1 MEQNRFY
8 FTRRYV
14 TALTLIALLSV
25 LAFINMSYLINSQA
39 NDAKTINISGQQI
52 TLSQQIALY
61 AIYYQTK
68 QLEANI
74 ESMENNHKFLLSE
87 TMSENM
93 KKIYFDEPINLDVRV
108 RTYIQ
113 NAKNFRL
120 TTDGK
125 SLTYILQNSQKL
137 LLELNEAAKVYLAE
151 TEAKSAYLKNFEIAI
166 CIVTLIT
173 LILEA
178 FFIFMPANAAIN
190 KKTKEILDEKEYS
203 NAVIESS
210 TNAIVSIDERQNV
223 KVYNKKAQDIF
234 GFSKEEMTRSNDLL
248 KIIPKSYLSIHN
260 RGLLPFLMKIFS
272 KLKKRSFEVVL
283 LNKNKEQFSARV
295 SFGMDAKC
303 EVIVINIEDIT
314 QEKLKDNILR
324 KQAKF
329 ASLGEMIAIIAHQWR
344 QPLTE
349 LSLNNMYLKKKIKDA
364 NLSEELSK
372 NESIIKFMS
381 ENITIFDEF
390 YSNKEGAL
398 FEPKEAIFQSL
409 NITENILR
417 LNEIELYLELEKT
430 PSIFG
435 QRNALAQVILSIV
448 QNSIDKHKTQKNAL
462 AWIKIVLK
470 ERGKHI
476 YLSVED
482 NAGGISIKPINA
494 IFEPFRTNKK
504 SSSTGLGLYMSK
516 LVVEE
521 KFGGDIK
528 ASNTKEGA
536 LFEILIP
543 VSLNLIPKLPN
554 AFD

>member
-14 TALTLIALLSV
+14 TALTLIALLSL

-52 TLSQQIALY
+52 TISQQIALY

-68 QLEANI
+68 QLETSI

-87 TMSENM
+87 SMSENM
-93 KKIYFDEPINLDVRV
+93 KKIYFDEPINLDVKV
-108 RTYIQ
+108 RTYVQ

-137 LLELNEAAKVYLAE
+137 LFELNEAAKVYLEE

-166 CIVTLIT
+166 CIVTLAT

-190 KKTKEILDEKEYS
+190 RKTKEILDEKNYS

-210 TNAIVSIDERQNV
+210 TNAIVSIDKHQNV

-234 GFSKEEMTRSNDLL
+234 GFSKDEMTRSNDLL
-248 KIIPKSYLSIHN
+248 KIIPKSYPSIHN

-272 KLKKRSFEVVL
+272 KLKKRSFEVIL
-283 LNKNKEQFSARV
+283 LNKKKEQFSARI
-295 SFGMDAKC
+295 SFGMDGKC

-314 QEKLKDNILR
+314 QEKLKDNILH

-349 LSLNNMYLKKKIKDA
+349 LSLNNMYLKKKITPA
-364 NLSEELSK
+364 ALREELGK

-381 ENITIFDEF
+381 ETITNFEEF
-390 YSNKEGAL
+390 YSN
-398 FEPKEAIFQSL
+398 KEAIFQSL

-417 LNEIELYLELEKT
+417 LNEIELFLEIEKT
-430 PSIFG
+430 PLIFG
-435 QRNALAQVILSIV
+435 QRNVLAQVILSV
-448 QNSIDKHKTQKNAL
+448 LQNSIDKHKTKKRGF

-476 YLSVED
+476 YLSIED

-521 KFGGDIK
+521 KFGGGIK

-543 VSLNLIPKLPN
+543 VSLNLISKLPD